1 MKLLLSFAGIL
12 LLALSAGTAPLRLVD
27 SNGCR
32 SKFPDP
38 PESTTKVSIS
48 GPEDIVAMTH
58 VIEQPDSPVEI
69 LAIDLKDSFVSVVNE
84 RYTEQLRCT
93 ARIHN
98 RSDQPIRGFD
108 LAVRVSSISASI
120 GAGGGGLLNRK
131 ENLAPGQEMEIQGCG
146 GQGSGGAPGNHV
158 LILAFI
164 GAVGTEDSTYLPSLR
179 YPNDLGVISLR

>member
-48 GPEDIVAMTH
+48 GLEDIVAMTH

-69 LAIDLKDSFVSVVNE
+69 LAIDLNDSFVSVVNE

-108 LAVRVSSISASI
+108 LSVHVSSVGSST
-120 GAGGGGLLNRK
+120 GGGSDLQTRNL
-131 ENLAPGQEMEIQGCG
+131 NLAPGQEMEIPGCG
-146 GQGSGGAPGNHV
+146 GRGSGGAPGNHV
-158 LILAFI
+158 LRLSARQQWRILLIYRRCAI
-164 GAVGTEDSTYLPSLR
+164 RT
-179 YPNDLGVISLR
+179 I